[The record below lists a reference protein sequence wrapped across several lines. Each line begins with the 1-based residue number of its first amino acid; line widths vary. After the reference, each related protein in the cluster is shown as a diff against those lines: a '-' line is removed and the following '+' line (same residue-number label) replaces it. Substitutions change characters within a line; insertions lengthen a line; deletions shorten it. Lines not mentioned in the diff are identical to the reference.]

1 MKQKS
6 TIIFLFAL
14 LFGVIKGGAQTQC
27 CPFVSP
33 IEVLFTADD
42 AVSIVLKTTTPTKGN
57 KINFTYSMAGNQI
70 DITGCF
76 TGSILDQIIEYND
89 TVSLSNLLPGVY
101 SVRYAAYYAAYYA
114 VSGSNCMPID
124 SQIVETNFNIGFT
137 SLPGNFE
144 LTRLSVFPNP
154 ASEMQN
160 LTLPPESELTELS
173 VELFDISGQW
183 VKTVYNGLYTPNVNA
198 YLGDIKSG
206 MYLYRVKSGNNV
218 WYTKFIINR

>member
-33 IEVLFTADD
+33 IEVLFTADN
-42 AVSIVLKTTTPTKGN
+42 AVNIILKTTTPTSGN
-57 KINFTYSMAGNQI
+57 KINFTQSMAGNQI

-76 TGSILDQIIEYND
+76 TGSIFDQIIEYND
-89 TVSLSNLLPGVY
+89 TVSLSNLLPDVY
-101 SVRYAAYYAAYYA
+101 SVTYTAYYVAYYA
-114 VSGSNCMPID
+114 VSGSNCMPTD

-154 ASEMQN
+154 ASEMQTLN
-160 LTLPPESELTELS
+160 LPPGSELTELS
-173 VELFDISGQW
+173 VELFDVSGQW
-183 VKTVYNGLYTPNVNA
+183 VKTVYNGLYIPNANV

-206 MYLYRVKSGNNV
+206 MYLYRVKSGKDIRYV
-218 WYTKFIINR
+218 KFIKE